1 MRISLFFIHLLFLA
15 NLVNGQDV
23 IRQICLD
30 PTGFRYEVYDSK
42 IVKLNSHDE
51 ILFSNDFPQ
60 LGKIDHM
67 DITNLLQPCLFFLD
81 NQKILVV
88 DNTLSHQN
96 NPIDLSQPL
105 DNGVLPYYTAAC
117 AAASGGFWAFDNI
130 QKKILRLDP
139 YGQKLFELAQL
150 PAYFPAANWNILW
163 MQESENQLFL
173 RDNDYLHHFDFTGA
187 YLDSTPRG
195 YSATV
200 VCDGN
205 VFELSQNEL
214 WMIYPNQIK
223 IPLTTAIKEPFAI
236 VHWKVFDS
244 CAFSKGIDIKEFVNK

>member
-1 MRISLFFIHLLFLA
+1 MRISLLFIHLFWATIILQSQ
-15 NLVNGQDV
+15 VE
-23 IRQICLD
+23 IRQICMD

-42 IVKLNSHDE
+42 IVKKNSRDE

-60 LGKIDHM
+60 LGKIDHL
-67 DITNLLQPCLFFLD
+67 DIINPLQPCLFFMD

-88 DNTLSHQN
+88 DNTLSFQN

-117 AAASGGFWAFDNI
+117 AAASSGFWAFDNV
-130 QKKILRLDP
+130 QKKIIRLDP

-150 PAYFPAANWNILW
+150 QGYFPAANWNILW
-163 MQESENQLFL
+163 MQESNNELFL

-187 YLDSTPRG
+187 YLDSTLRG
-195 YSATV
+195 YAVTA

-223 IPLTTAIKEPFAI
+223 IPLTPAIKEPFTI
-236 VHWKVFDS
+236 VHWKAFDS
-244 CAFSKGIDIKEFVNK
+244 GAFSKGIDIKEFVNK